1 MGQKN
6 LVLILMG
13 ECRIFAIGRSNL
25 PEGAQEAGELTVQEE
40 CAPAGCPVRVPSQ
53 AGPVDLSLSLRL
65 LKPKGD

>member
-1 MGQKN
+1 MGQTN

-25 PEGAQEAGELTVQEE
+25 PEGAQKAGELTVQEE
-40 CAPAGCPVRVPSQ
+40 CAPAGCPVRGPSQ